1 MDKRRAGSLQAGWRG
16 QQDLCGPFEQ
26 LVLLALVRSGRNAP
40 ASHLRGVLEVLT
52 GREIAVAT
60 VGTTLARMET
70 KGFVSS
76 WLRPPVGPWWMV
88 DRRPGGG
95 VRNTRRLWSLEELG
109 RRALRRTLDAIDR
122 TRAGLRGLDLGDRL
136 FTWLNARRTS
146 RVPARESRSR
156 LRAER
161 VRDRRSRQAARRLR
175 TRLMGLLRACGF
187 EADERG
193 VQRRLRPRQD
203 EDAALALRRDWNIW
217 T

>member
-1 MDKRRAGSLQAGWRG
+1 MDRQSTGSLHAGWRG

-26 LVLLALVRSGRNAP
+26 LVLLALVRSGRDAP
-40 ASHLRGVLEVLT
+40 ASHLRAVLEVLT

-70 KGFVSS
+70 KGFVRS
-76 WLRPPVGPWWMV
+76 WLRAPVGPWWKP

-95 VRNTRRLWSLEELG
+95 VRNTRRLWSLEDLG

-122 TRAGLRGLDLGDRL
+122 ARAALPGLGGGDGL
-136 FTWLNARRTS
+136 FTWLKARRDS
-146 RVPARESRSR
+146 RVPPREKRPR

-161 VRDRRSRQAARRLR
+161 VRNRRSRQAARRMR
-175 TRLMGLLRACGF
+175 TRLLGLLRACGF
-187 EADERG
+187 EADEHG
-193 VQRRLRPRQD
+193 IQRRLRADQD
-203 EDAALALRRDWNIW
+203 EEAALALRRDWNIW